1 MTTEEML
8 SGIWPE
14 WKLIRQLGKG
24 SYGAVYE
31 AVRNNYAMESKSAIK
46 VIDIPQDESEVD
58 SLRADGMSF
67 DETRSYLNGIVKDF
81 VSEIQLMGSFKGVQ
95 NIVSAED
102 YYVYEHEDQLGWT
115 IFIRMELL
123 TPLNTAIGDAQMSSG
138 EVIKLGIDIC
148 SALEICARQNV
159 IHRDIKP
166 ENIFV
171 NQYGDYKLGDFGV
184 AKKVRDMAGALSQKG
199 TYNYMAPEI
208 EKGVMYDATADIYS
222 LGLVLYR
229 FYNKKLLPF
238 LTPES
243 QLSPNERVAAVRK
256 RLDGEPLPPPCDAP
270 PAMASIILKACAYD
284 PKDRFP
290 NAREMRQAIEA
301 ARDGKPIPSVNRSAA
316 KEPSRTEAPEKIRT
330 TAVREQQKNRPS
342 AAKNR
347 ADEIKER
354 LAVHEKEK
362 KEMAKRTGAV
372 SFGLSVLYAIVI
384 AGIWIYLIIR
394 QLMGADT
401 IVFRVMNIVFAGDTG
416 LERGVIGG
424 VGAIFAKG
432 FYVSAFCTLLGGGAK
447 YVGRGFR
454 KIFAP
459 ERFAAGGIGV
469 YLGGTGA
476 AILLYW
482 FFTGGSLTGV
492 SAGIAGAVVALKSL
506 GGLCG
511 GALFSA
517 VAPFARAFSP
527 QASVSERKLNE
538 KMIKLRAGSIFAGMG
553 LGFLLAVLLSFI
565 PFSLTC
571 PGLGGLFFLVG
582 ILIAFIKKN
591 VEAQ

>member
-31 AVRNNYAMESKSAIK
+31 AVRNDYAMESKSAIK

-138 EVIKLGIDIC
+138 EVMKLGIDIC

-184 AKKVRDMAGALSQKG
+184 AKKVRDLAGALSQKG

-270 PAMASIILKACAYD
+270 PVMASIILKACAYD

-301 ARDGKPIPSVNRSAA
+301 ARDGKPVQPVKKSAA
-316 KEPSRTEAPEKIRT
+316 TEPSRTEAPEKMRT

-342 AAKNR
+342 ATKNR

-354 LAVHEKEK
+354 LAVHDKEK

-372 SFGLSVLYAIVI
+372 SFGLSVVYAIVI

-401 IVFRVMNIVFAGDTG
+401 IAFRVMNLVFAGDTG

-424 VGAIFAKG
+424 VGVIFAKG

-469 YLGGTGA
+469 YLGGIGA

-511 GALFSA
+511 GAVFSA
-517 VAPFARAFSP
+517 VAPFARVFSP
-527 QASVSERKLNE
+527 QASVSEGKLNE

-553 LGFLLAVLLSFI
+553 FGFLLAVLLSFI
-565 PFSLTC
+565 PFSLIY

-582 ILIAFIKKN
+582 ILIAISKKN
-591 VEAQ
+591 VVA